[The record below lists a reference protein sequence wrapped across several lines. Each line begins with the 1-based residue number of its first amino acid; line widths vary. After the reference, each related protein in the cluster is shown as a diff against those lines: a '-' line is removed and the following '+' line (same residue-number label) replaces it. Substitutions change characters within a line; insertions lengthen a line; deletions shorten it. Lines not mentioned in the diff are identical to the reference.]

1 MILKEPDDYATLH
14 EQIIAGD
21 KPAPRRF
28 SLQGYRYYRWKQKN
42 NRLMQRAEQL
52 AKQVDDVPV
61 VGKNH
66 YRRLLYTVLLV
77 VGPVMRRWFQVR
89 RNGKLPPT

>member
-42 NRLMQRAEQL
+42 NRLMQ
-52 AKQVDDVPV
+52 
-61 VGKNH
+61 
-66 YRRLLYTVLLV
+66 
-77 VGPVMRRWFQVR
+77 
-89 RNGKLPPT
+89 